1 MAEMLLIEKQ
11 EFDSFKKEVLSL
23 LQKLQPSVNQSSWLR
38 SKDVRKMLGI
48 SDSTLQTMRINGS
61 IPAYKLGDS
70 WFYRYNEI
78 ITALEAGKIRKEVS
92 ND

>member
-1 MAEMLLIEKQ
+1 MAQILLISKE
-11 EFDSFKKEVLSL
+11 EFDSFKREVLSL
-23 LQKLQPSVNQSSWLR
+23 IQKLQPSVNQSEWLR

-70 WFYRYNEI
+70 WFYKCDEI
-78 ITALEAGKIRKEVS
+78 ISALEAGKIRKEVS
-92 ND
+92 NG

>member
-1 MAEMLLIEKQ
+1 MEKT
-11 EFDSFKKEVLSL
+11 
-23 LQKLQPSVNQSSWLR
+23 NWRWLR

-61 IPAYKLGDS
+61 ISSYKLGSS
-70 WFYRYNEI
+70 WFYREEEI
-78 ITALEAGKIRKEVS
+78 VSALEAGRTGRKEVK